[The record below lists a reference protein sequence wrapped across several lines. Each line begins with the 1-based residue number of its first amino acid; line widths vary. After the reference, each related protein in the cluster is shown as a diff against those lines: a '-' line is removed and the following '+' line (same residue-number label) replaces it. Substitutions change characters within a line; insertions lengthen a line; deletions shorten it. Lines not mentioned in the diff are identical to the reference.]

1 MLIQELAEKHIVEK
15 MVSKLADASDIRLG
29 FLKDLAQDIYVSL
42 IEQQE
47 RIEAMS
53 TEEQLLY
60 IQRMCFNNLKS
71 KTSRYYYRY
80 KKYAEKK
87 GELKYDGPD
96 VECNTDQFQA
106 RSNA

>member
-1 MLIQELAEKHIVEK
+1 MKIQEIAENHIVEK
-15 MVSKLADASDIRLG
+15 LINKIADASDIRLG

-42 IEQQE
+42 LEQQD
-47 RIEAMS
+47 RIEAMP

-60 IQRMCFNNLKS
+60 IQRMVFNNLKS

-80 KKYAEKK
+80 KKYEEKK

-96 VECNTDQFQA
+96 ALDNSTDI
-106 RSNA
+106 